1 MQRVLIVDDE
11 RLVADTLAMVFRKNG
26 FAVNTTYGA
35 DEALRVARLENPDL
49 LLCDVTMPGRDGISL
64 AEQMTLE
71 LPTCRILFLTAFDMN
86 VHLIQR
92 QRRTL
97 PASVVV
103 MTKPCEPEEL
113 LRRAALM
120 LGGSALDPAP
130 AA

>member
-26 FAVNTTYGA
+26 FVVNTTYGA
-35 DEALRVARLENPDL
+35 DEALRVARQESPDL
-49 LLCDVTMPGRDGISL
+49 LLCDVTMPGKDGISL
-64 AEQMTLE
+64 AEQMTRE
-71 LPTCRILFLTAFDMN
+71 LPTCRILFLTAFDIN
-86 VHLIQR
+86 VQAIHR

-103 MTKPCEPEEL
+103 MTKPCAPEEL
-113 LRRAALM
+113 LRRASLM
-120 LGGSALDPAP
+120 LSRSALDPAP